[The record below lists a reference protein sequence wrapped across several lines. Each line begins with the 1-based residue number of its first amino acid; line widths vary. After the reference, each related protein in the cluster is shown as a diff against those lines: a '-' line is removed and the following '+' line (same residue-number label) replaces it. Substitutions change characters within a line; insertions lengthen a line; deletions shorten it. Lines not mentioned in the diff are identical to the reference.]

1 VNPYQGYERV
11 VTPEAVPLDLDVA
24 GLGSRAIAIAIDM
37 AIQLAA
43 FIAIA
48 FVLAAIHPDETTS
61 LIIVLVSA
69 PTIFWGY
76 FFLFEGLWHGR
87 TPGKRSQRLRV
98 TRTDGQP
105 MSGAQMAV
113 RNLVRIVDFLPAY
126 YAIGCIAMVVSKRS
140 QRLGDLA
147 AGTLVLREPKPFVP
161 RPMDAIPAPPAV
173 LEETTR
179 IDVTGMT
186 EAHYQLLRSYL
197 ERRASLDAA
206 ARVQVAREIAA
217 AIAPVVRTPEPL
229 SDDALLEATAA
240 AYQRR
245 SGRGY

>member
-24 GLGSRAIAIAIDM
+24 GLGSRGIAIAIDM

-43 FIAIA
+43 FLVIA
-48 FVLAAIHPDETTS
+48 FVMAAIHPSGTVGAIVF
-61 LIIVLVSA
+61 IISA

-87 TPGKRSQRLRV
+87 TPGKRTQHLRAA
-98 TRTDGQP
+98 RTDGQP

-126 YAIGCIAMVVSKRS
+126 YAVGCIAIVVSKRS

-147 AGTLVLREPKPFVP
+147 AGTLVIREPKPFVP
-161 RPMDAIPAPPAV
+161 RPMDALPPPPA
-173 LEETTR
+173 LGQPDR

-197 ERRASLDAA
+197 ERRATLDPV

-229 SDDALLEATAA
+229 SDDALLEAATAA
-240 AYQRR
+240 YRR
-245 SGRGY
+245 RTGAGY